1 MTVRWDD
8 LSLDEQQALERLF
21 THDSVPVLPAV
32 ADRLVSQG
40 LVAQKSGSVTISLAG
55 EELVV
60 QHGGWG

>member
-1 MTVRWDD
+1 MTARWDD
-8 LSLDEQQALERLF
+8 LSSAEKEALERLF
-21 THDSVPVLPAV
+21 THDSVQVLPEV

-40 LVAQKSGSVTISLAG
+40 LAAQKSGSVTISLAG